1 MTPATLRRTQPRTA
15 PAPRSPGRPF
25 ALLVLCL
32 LALCWQSAAAQTRAL
47 EQIIYNTL
55 PGDRLQVIMRFTA
68 PPPEPMSFT
77 IDNPARIAL
86 DFPETRNALPQRSQT
101 INMGLT
107 QSVNSVEASGRT
119 RVVFNLVRMMSYDT
133 RRDGNDLVLTLA
145 PAGAPATAAA
155 PPAVSGLPAPTR
167 EAPSPARQARG
178 ISNVDFRR
186 GPEGEGRVIIALSDP
201 RTPVDVRE
209 QDGRIELSFHR
220 THLPERLERRL
231 DVTDF
236 ATPVQTIDAVLESE
250 RVRISVAVTGEY
262 DVLSYQAEGSYTL
275 EVKPL
280 TREQREILERERFV
294 YTGER
299 LSLNF
304 QDIEVRSVLQL
315 IADFTDLNVV
325 VSDTV
330 TGNITLRLR
339 NVPWDQALDII
350 LKTKGLAL
358 RQNGNVLFVAPSEE
372 IAARER
378 LELES
383 QRQAAELAPVR
394 AEFIQVNYA
403 RAADVAGIISG
414 DQNRFL
420 SERGSITVDS
430 RTNTL
435 LVQDTADTL
444 QEIRRLINT
453 LDIPV
458 QQVLIETRIVVA
470 TDDFARD
477 LGVRFGVTGVR
488 QHGDTIYGTG
498 GGLAAAD
505 GIIRDA
511 VNNLNTSGSPF
522 PVDIPSLN
530 DRLNV
535 NMPVTSPA
543 GSIGLSILR
552 PDVLL
557 DLELTALQ
565 VEGRGEI
572 VSTPRVITANGQTA
586 VIKQGERIPYEEA
599 TTSGATAIQF
609 IDAVLSTEVT
619 PQITPNGNII
629 LNIRVNKDNAGTREV
644 RGTPSIETRE
654 VNTQVF
660 VRNGETVVLGGIYEI
675 TSLDQ
680 LRKTPFLGDLPI
692 IGQLFRQ
699 RSRTENKAELLVFVT
714 PKVVE
719 ESTLN
724 R

>member
-1 MTPATLRRTQPRTA
+1 MTPATLRRTLPRTA

-32 LALCWQSAAAQTRAL
+32 LALYWQGAAAQTRAL

-55 PGDRLQVIMRFTA
+55 PGDRLQVIMRFSA
-68 PPPEPMSFT
+68 PPPDPMSFT

-86 DFPETRNALPQRSQT
+86 DFPDTRNALPQRSQT

-133 RRDGNDLVLTLA
+133 RLDGNDLVLTLA
-145 PAGAPATAAA
+145 PGSAPVTATA
-155 PPAVSGLPAPTR
+155 PPTVSGLPGRIR
-167 EAPSPARQARG
+167 EAPSQARS
-178 ISNVDFRR
+178 IANVDFRR
-186 GPEGEGRVIIALSDP
+186 GPEGEGRVIIALTDP

-220 THLPERLERRL
+220 THLPEQLERRL

-250 RVRISVAVTGEY
+250 RVRISVATTGEY

-280 TREQREILERERFV
+280 TREEREALERERFV

-358 RQNGNVLFVAPSEE
+358 RQNGNVLFVAPTEE

-414 DQNRFL
+414 EQTRFL

-435 LVQDTADTL
+435 LVQDTADKL
-444 QEIRRLINT
+444 QEIRRLIST

-477 LGVRFGVTGVR
+477 LGMRFGVTGVR
-488 QHGDTIYGTG
+488 QDGNTLYSTG
-498 GGLAAAD
+498 GGLAATD

-511 VNNLNTSGSPF
+511 VNNLNITDSP
-522 PVDIPSLN
+522 PSLN

-599 TTSGATAIQF
+599 TSSGATSIQF

-699 RSRTENKAELLVFVT
+699 RSRSENKAELLVFVT

>member
-1 MTPATLRRTQPRTA
+1 MTSATLRPNLPGTA
-15 PAPRSPGRPF
+15 HGLRAPRQTLPF
-25 ALLVLCL
+25 LILCL
-32 LALCWQSAAAQTRAL
+32 LALCWQSAAQARTL
-47 EQIIYNTL
+47 DQIIYNTL
-55 PGDRLQVIMRFTA
+55 SGDQLQVIMRFSE
-68 PPPEPMSFT
+68 PPPDPMSFT

-86 DFPETRNALPQRSQT
+86 DFPDTRNALPQRNQT

-107 QSVNSVEASGRT
+107 QSVNTVEASGRT
-119 RVVFNLVRMMSYDT
+119 RVVFNLVRMMGYDT
-133 RRDGNDLVLTLA
+133 RLDGNDLVLTLSPGIQTTT
-145 PAGAPATAAA
+145 PA
-155 PPAVSGLPAPTR
+155 AVSGLPGTTRQPAAP
-167 EAPSPARQARG
+167 APRARS

-186 GPEGEGRVIIALSDP
+186 GPEGEGRLIISLTDP
-201 RTPVDVRE
+201 RTPVDLRE

-220 THLPERLERRL
+220 AHLPDPLERRL

-236 ATPVQTIDAVLESE
+236 ATPVQTIDAIMESE
-250 RVRISVAVTGEY
+250 RVRISIGTTGLY
-262 DVLSYQAEGSYTL
+262 DVLSYQAEDTYTL

-280 TREQREILERERFV
+280 TPEERQALERERFT

-350 LKTKGLAL
+350 LKTKGLAM

-378 LELES
+378 LDLES

-414 DQNRFL
+414 DDNRFL

-435 LVQDTADTL
+435 LVQDTADKL
-444 QEIRRLINT
+444 QEIRRLVTT

-488 QHGDTIYGTG
+488 QHGDTIVGTG

-511 VNNLNTSGSPF
+511 VDNLNSTGSPF
-522 PVDIPSLN
+522 PVGIPSLD

-599 TTSGATAIQF
+599 TSSGATAIQF

-675 TSLDQ
+675 SSLEQ
-680 LRKTPFLGDLPI
+680 LRKTPLLGDLPI

-699 RSRTENKAELLVFVT
+699 RNMSETKAELLVFVT

-719 ESTLN
+719 ESVLN